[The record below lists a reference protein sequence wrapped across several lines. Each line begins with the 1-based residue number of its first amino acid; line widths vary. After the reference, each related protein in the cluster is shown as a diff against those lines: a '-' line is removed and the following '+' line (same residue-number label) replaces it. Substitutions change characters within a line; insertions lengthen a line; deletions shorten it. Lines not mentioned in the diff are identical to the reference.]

1 MERHIGL
8 ILLLILGYIA
18 QDVKYMQNEKLNFIQ
33 RLFAS
38 KPVQAV
44 PTPPPAIL
52 PQNSMPNIKVDPSKS
67 LYMDSR
73 LKDGNQF
80 IRPRPAQFTVYNPDP
95 SQTDSRPREM
105 ASGKEI
111 YDGAAASGNRNIPL
125 GTKIFVPELGR
136 TLTVEDRMNKRYHAP
151 GRMDYFDI
159 ATTTADEKTKFKA
172 KQFGRQNLS
181 FVPLSATPTVRQIYP
196 TQ

>member
-1 MERHIGL
+1 
-8 ILLLILGYIA
+8 
-18 QDVKYMQNEKLNFIQ
+18 MQNEKLNYIQ

-38 KPVQAV
+38 KPVTAV
-44 PTPPPAIL
+44 PTPAPAIL
-52 PQNSMPNIKVDPSKS
+52 PQQSIPGIKPDPSRS
-67 LYMDSR
+67 LYMDTR
-73 LKDGNQF
+73 LKEGNQF
-80 IRPRPAQFTVYNPDP
+80 IQPKPAQFTIYNPDP
-95 SQTDSRPREM
+95 RQTDSRPREM

-125 GTKIFVPELGR
+125 GTQIFVPELNKY
-136 TLTVEDRMNKRYHAP
+136 LTVEDRMNKRYHQP
-151 GRMDYFDI
+151 GKQDYFDI

-181 FVPLSATPTVRQIYP
+181 FVPINATPTVSQIYQ